1 MSTELTQ
8 LRDSDWLQGWVLYDA
23 ACPSCRRFARLTEDL
38 LTRRGF
44 DLAPLQSLWVGECLT
59 ELGPRSLSALLVVT
73 VDGRCFAGADALIFL
88 AGRIWWA
95 FPLVGLALIP
105 GVRSLLRQAYGYYAS
120 QRCTDQ
126 CQQLTT

>member
-8 LRDSDWLQGWVLYDA
+8 LRESDWLQGWVLYDG
-23 ACPSCRRFARLTEDL
+23 ACPSCRRFARLAEHL

-59 ELGPRSLSALLVVT
+59 ELGPPSLSALVVVT
-73 VDGRCFAGADALIFL
+73 VDGRSFAGADALIFL

-95 FPLVGLALIP
+95 FPLVSLAFIP
-105 GVRSLLRQAYGYYAS
+105 GVRSLLRRADAYFAS
-120 QRCTDQ
+120 PAFTDHS
-126 CQQLTT
+126 